1 MVSTRPFRGVC
12 EIYALGVLER
22 ELLRHLLGFDEV
34 PLGDVEG
41 LAGLAQLGG
50 HALGRA
56 RRLMFVSQRSQYLQE
71 RTRCSGMAKEAT
83 YREIDLAAIGVAGVK
98 SHGLLDL
105 GLFRCARHV

>member
-1 MVSTRPFRGVC
+1 
-12 EIYALGVLER
+12 
-22 ELLRHLLGFDEV
+22 
-34 PLGDVEG
+34 
-41 LAGLAQLGG
+41 
-50 HALGRA
+50 
-56 RRLMFVSQRSQYLQE
+56 MFVSQRSQYLQE